1 MRYQDTTRIITYV
14 LHCNTMRWWDIAQ
27 QYQWANSHLA
37 PLIECWDIAHKWDIA
52 HLTLV
57 AADWDIAQQLHM

>member
-1 MRYQDTTRIITYV
+1 
-14 LHCNTMRWWDIAQ
+14 MRWWDIAQ

-57 AADWDIAQQLHM
+57 AADWDIAQPTTCGLRWASAHNSFRLRNVA